1 MTNMQFGND
10 PSNLDL
16 AVVKTKHLY
25 AVRRMIGKL
34 GDILSTLLAA
44 NQPVRAVPRKTMN
57 PTCIRGLVVA
67 VCLGLFDLMVA
78 TAQTGDTMQ
87 KPIKQLNEAS
97 DFIHW
102 PEGFSPKQTDAF
114 VHNQIFIDAPAKVIW
129 SNLVNAK
136 DWPTWY
142 SNSADV
148 QITNSDE
155 GRLGPTSQFTWKTFG
170 FPVNSRVNEFVPN
183 TRLGWFGD
191 GTGIHAYHTWLII
204 EKSNGC
210 EVVTEE
216 TQNGPSAVAFNLDQP
231 RAMYDAHDWWLAA
244 LKVRSERAA
253 GKH

>member
-1 MTNMQFGND
+1 MRATFPNHHQLTLKKPTTM
-10 PSNLDL
+10 
-16 AVVKTKHLY
+16 
-25 AVRRMIGKL
+25 KL
-34 GDILSTLLAA
+34 TRSRCLL
-44 NQPVRAVPRKTMN
+44 
-57 PTCIRGLVVA
+57 VA
-67 VCLGLFDLMVA
+67 VCLGLFDLTA
-78 TAQTGDTMQ
+78 TTAPAGDTTE

-97 DFIHW
+97 DLIHW

-114 VHNQIFIDAPAKVIW
+114 VHNQIFIEAPARVIW

-136 DWPTWY
+136 DWPSWY

-148 QITNSDE
+148 QITNADE
-155 GRLGPTSQFTWKTFG
+155 DRLVPKSEFMWKTFG
-170 FPVNSRVNEFVPN
+170 FPVRSRVNEFVPD

-191 GTGIHAYHTWLII
+191 GTEFHAYHTWLII

-216 TQNGPSAVAFNLDQP
+216 TQNGPAAVAFNLNQP

-253 GKH
+253 GKE